1 MRNTI
6 LLILAA
12 GSLLYSQE
20 FRSTLTGRVTDPSGA
35 VVPSVKVAA
44 IKTDT
49 NSRFETVS
57 GPEGFYTIPLLPPG
71 PYEVT
76 AEAQGFKKFI
86 QTGIQIGTN
95 TRVAQDITLAVG
107 EASESV
113 TITADATP
121 LNTSSASTG
130 QVITSHEVENLPID
144 GRSPLTLAFLTF
156 GAISSETRDMERPFE
171 NAGMSNFSLGG
182 AATMTNELLLNGV
195 PNLGTLGRRVA
206 FSPPVDT
213 VAEVKVE
220 VFNVDASTGDTGG
233 GTANI
238 TTKGGTNQ
246 FHGSLYEFNQASR
259 LAATPFFINAAG
271 GKKTVSRQ
279 NQFGG
284 TFGGPVTIPKVFKGK
299 DRVFFF
305 FGYEGYK
312 DSTPSPVTTSVPT
325 AAERTGDFSALLAVG
340 PTYQLYDPASAK
352 LTGTL
357 VTRQMFPGNLV
368 PQSRISTIASNYLK
382 FVPAPNQ
389 TGKADGTNNYFANLT
404 TGDDYFTYT
413 GRMDINV
420 SNRNKLTYDI
430 HTSKWQQQAGNVFHN
445 ITNGE
450 MAYRTTWGSMLDDIH
465 TFAPTVLLDTRFGWT
480 RFRPNY
486 VQNALGYDPTQLGYP
501 AYIAQDSPRL
511 IVPPINFS
519 DGYQGITTGIH
530 QTDQPLDTYQIF
542 TSLTKISGRHSI
554 KSGAEL
560 RLQRYSNIDFSN
572 STGSYTFDSTWVKS
586 TGTAG
591 GQPIGGSMAAFLLG
605 LPTSGSY
612 AYNAVSTSESRYY
625 ALFVQDDWHARAN
638 LTVNLGLR
646 WEYNTPTIEWWNR
659 QTVGFDVNAVNQVT
673 APARAAYAKAPL
685 AQLPASQFNPVGGV
699 TFASPAQRSAYT
711 TPKTSFS
718 PRLGVTWTPA
728 ALHNRTVL
736 RAGTGMF
743 YYTYGVVTPQ
753 QPGFSYTNSFVA
765 TNDNYLTPAATL
777 SNPFPGGI
785 LQPVGAAQGVN
796 TYLGQSVSFNNPSFQ
811 NQYSLR
817 WNLDLQHQLAKDLT
831 VQFGYIGNHS
841 VHLTNNQSLSA
852 LPTQYLSTL
861 PTRDN
866 TTINALAATVANP
879 FANLLP
885 GTTKNGST
893 TAVSSLLAP
902 FPEFSGVTLNSANSG
917 GSYFHQFA
925 ARMQK
930 RFSSGLQFSV
940 NFQHSRLMEKNSR
953 LNASDPTLEKR
964 ISSSD
969 RPNRA
974 VFSGTYELP
983 FGKGKHFAS
992 TASRLVNTFIGDWAL
1007 ASVYVRQSG
1016 AVLGWSEVIYYGGDL
1031 QWNPRN
1037 ISRVFDTTRF
1047 NTNSSQQLASHFRT
1061 FPSQFNNL
1069 RSDRT
1074 SNVNIT
1080 VTKDFHLFERV
1091 KLQYRAEAFNA
1102 FNRAQFAAPNMSAT
1116 SSAFGVTTAT
1126 TQQQPRA
1133 IQMALRLSF

>member
-1 MRNTI
+1 M
-6 LLILAA
+6 
-12 GSLLYSQE
+12 GGLLYSQE

-35 VVPSVKVAA
+35 FVPHVKIAA

-57 GPEGFYTIPLLPPG
+57 GSEGFYTIPLLPPG
-71 PYEVT
+71 TYEIT
-76 AEAQGFKKFI
+76 AEMQGFKKFA
-86 QTGIQIGTN
+86 QTGIQIGTD

-107 EASESV
+107 NLTESV
-113 TITADATP
+113 TITADATA
-121 LNTSSASTG
+121 LNTSTASTG

-182 AATMTNELLLNGV
+182 AATMTNELLMNGV

-220 VFNVDASTGDTGG
+220 VFNVDASTGNTGG

-246 FHGSLYEFNQASR
+246 VHGSLYEFNQASR

-279 NQFGG
+279 NQYGG
-284 TFGGPVTIPKVFKGK
+284 TFGGPLTIPKLFSGK

-312 DSTPSPVTTSVPT
+312 DSTPSPVTTTVPT
-325 AAERTGDFSALLAVG
+325 AAERQGDFSALLTVG
-340 PTYQLYDPASAK
+340 STYQLYDPASAK
-352 LTGTL
+352 LSGSQ
-357 VTRQMFPGNLV
+357 VTRQPFAGNLI
-368 PQSRISTIASNYLK
+368 PQSRLSTIAGNYLK

-389 TGKADGTNNYFANLT
+389 TGKADGANNYFANLT
-404 TGDDYFTYT
+404 TGDDYYAYT
-413 GRMDINV
+413 GRLDINV

-430 HTSKWQQQAGNVFHN
+430 HTSKWAQQAGNVFHN
-445 ITNGE
+445 TSNGE
-450 MAYRTTWGSMLDDIH
+450 MAYRTTWGSMLDDVH
-465 TFAPTVLLDTRFGWT
+465 TFAPTVLLDTRFGFT

-486 VQNALGYDPTQLGYP
+486 VQNALGYDPTDLGYP
-501 AYIAQDSPRL
+501 SYIAKNSPRL
-511 IVPPINFS
+511 IIPPITFS

-542 TSLTKISGRHSI
+542 SSLTKITGTHSV
-554 KSGAEL
+554 KSGVEL
-560 RLQRYSNIDFSN
+560 RLQRFSNIDFSN
-572 STGSYTFDSTWVKS
+572 STGSYTMDSTWVKAN
-586 TGTAG
+586 GTAG
-591 GQPIGGSMAAFLLG
+591 GQPLGGSMAAFLLG

-612 AYNAVSTSESRYY
+612 AYNAVSTSDSRYY
-625 ALFVQDDWHARAN
+625 ALFVQDDWHARPN
-638 LTVNLGLR
+638 VTVNLGLR
-646 WEYNTPTIEWWNR
+646 WEYNTPTVERWNR

-673 APARAAYAKAPL
+673 NPARTAYAAAPL
-685 AQLPASQFNPVGGV
+685 AQLPASQFNPVGGL
-699 TFASPAQRSAYT
+699 TFASPSQRSAYE
-711 TPKTSFS
+711 TPHTSFS

-728 ALHNRTVL
+728 ALKSHTVF
-736 RAGTGMF
+736 RAGTGIF
-743 YYTYGVVTPQ
+743 YYTYGVIAPI

-777 SNPFPGGI
+777 SNPFPNGI
-785 LQPVGAAQGVN
+785 VQPVGAAQGVN
-796 TYLGQSVSFNNPSFQ
+796 TYLGQSVSFTNPNLQ

-817 WNLDLQHQLAKDLT
+817 WNLDIQHQLAKDLL
-831 VQFGYIGNHS
+831 VQIGYIGNHS
-841 VHLTNNQSLSA
+841 VHLTMNQTLSA
-852 LPTQYLSTL
+852 LPSQYLSRS
-861 PTRDN
+861 PFRD
-866 TTINALAATVANP
+866 TATINALAATVANP

-885 GTTKNGST
+885 GTTKNGAT

-917 GSYFHQFA
+917 GSYFHQLA

-940 NFQHSRLMEKNSR
+940 NFQHSRLMEQVSR

-964 ISSSD
+964 ISGSD
-969 RPNRA
+969 RPNRL
-974 VFSGTYELP
+974 VFTGTYELP
-983 FGKGKHFAS
+983 FGTGKRFAS
-992 TASRLVNTFIGDWAL
+992 GAGRLVNTLVGDWAL

-1037 ISRVFDTTRF
+1037 ISRVFDTTQF
-1047 NTNSSQQLASHFRT
+1047 NTNSSQQLAQHFRT

-1080 VTKDFHLFERV
+1080 VTKDFHLFERA
-1091 KLQYRAEAFNA
+1091 KLQFRAEAFNA
-1102 FNRAQFAAPNMSAT
+1102 CNRAQFAAPNMSPT

>member
-1 MRNTI
+1 MSA
-6 LLILAA
+6 LGGLSHA
-12 GSLLYSQE
+12 QE
-20 FRSTLTGRVTDPSGA
+20 FRSTLTGRVADPSGA
-35 VVPSVKVAA
+35 FVPNAKVAA

-57 GPEGFYTIPLLPPG
+57 GTEGFYTIPLLPPG
-71 PYEVT
+71 RYDVT
-76 AEAQGFKKFI
+76 AQSAGFKKFV
-86 QTGIQIGTN
+86 QSGIQIGTD
-95 TRVAQDITLAVG
+95 TRVTQDITLAVG
-107 EASESV
+107 DTTESITV
-113 TITADATP
+113 TADATP
-121 LNTSSASTG
+121 LSTGSASTG

-144 GRSPLTLAFLTF
+144 GRSPLTLAFLAF

-182 AATMTNELLLNGV
+182 AATMTNELLMNGV

-220 VFNVDASTGDTGG
+220 IFNVDASTGDTGG

-246 FHGSLYEFNQASR
+246 PHGSLYEFNQASK

-279 NQFGG
+279 NQYGG
-284 TFGGPVTIPKVFKGK
+284 TFGGPVIIPKVFKGTDK
-299 DRVFFF
+299 LFFF

-325 AAERTGDFSALLAVG
+325 AAERQGDFSALLNVG

-352 LTGTL
+352 TSGTQ
-357 VTRQMFPGNLV
+357 VTRSPFVGNLI
-368 PQSRISTIASNYLK
+368 PPSRLNTIAGNYLK

-389 TGKADGTNNYFANLT
+389 TGRADGANNFFANLT
-404 TGDDYFTYT
+404 TGDDYFVYS
-413 GRMDINV
+413 GRLDMNL
-420 SNRNKLTYDI
+420 SNRNKLTWDL

-445 ITNGE
+445 TSNGE
-450 MAYRTTWGSMLDDIH
+450 MAYRTTWGGMLDDVH
-465 TFAPTVLLDTRFGWT
+465 TFAPTVLLDTRFGFT

-501 AYIAQDSPRL
+501 SYIAALSPRL
-511 IVPPINFS
+511 IIPPITFS

-542 TSLTKISGRHSI
+542 TSLTKITGRHAL
-554 KSGAEL
+554 KGGAEL
-560 RLQRYSNIDFSN
+560 RLQRFSNIDFSN

-605 LPTSGSY
+605 LPTSGTY
-612 AYNAVSTSESRYY
+612 AYNAVSTADSRYY
-625 ALFVQDDWHARAN
+625 AFFLQDDFHARSN

-646 WEYNTPTIEWWNR
+646 WEYNTPTVERWNR
-659 QTVGFDVNAVNQVT
+659 QTTGFDVNAVNQTT
-673 APARAAYAKAPL
+673 AAARAAYAAAPL
-685 AQLPASQFNPVGGV
+685 AQLPASQFNPVGGLL
-699 TFASPAQRSAYT
+699 FASPSQRSAYQ
-711 TPKTSFS
+711 TPHTSFS
-718 PRLGVTWTPA
+718 PRLGITWTPT
-728 ALHNRTVL
+728 ALHNRTVF
-736 RAGTGMF
+736 RAGTGIF
-743 YYTYGVVTPQ
+743 YYTYGVIAPI
-753 QPGFSYTNSFVA
+753 QPGFSSSNSFVP
-765 TNDNYLTPAATL
+765 TNDNYQTPAATL
-777 SNPFPGGI
+777 SNPFPNGI
-785 LQPVGAAQGVN
+785 VQPQGSKLGVN
-796 TYLGQSVSFNNPSFQ
+796 TYLGQSVSFTNPDLQ
-811 NQYSLR
+811 NQYSFR
-817 WNLDLQHQLAKDLT
+817 WNLDTQHQLAKNLI
-831 VQFGYIGNHS
+831 VQLGYIGNHS
-841 VHLTNNQSLSA
+841 VHLTSSPSLSA
-852 LPTQYLSTL
+852 LPTQYLSRS
-861 PTRDN
+861 PFRD
-866 TTINALAATVANP
+866 TATINALAASVPNP

-885 GTTKNGST
+885 GTTKNGPT
-893 TAVSSLLAP
+893 VAASSLLAP

-917 GSYFHQFA
+917 GSYFHQIA
-925 ARMQK
+925 ARVQQ
-930 RFSSGLQFSV
+930 RFSSGLLFSV
-940 NFQHSRLMEKNSR
+940 NYQHSRLMEKNSR
-953 LNASDPTLEKR
+953 LNPSDPTLEKR
-964 ISSSD
+964 ISGSD
-969 RPNRA
+969 RPNRF

-983 FGKGKHFAS
+983 FGKGKHLAS
-992 TASRLVNTFIGDWAL
+992 GANRVVNTIIGDWAL

-1016 AVLGWSEVIYYGGDL
+1016 AVLGWSEVIYSGGDL

-1037 ISRVFDTTRF
+1037 ISRVFDTTQF
-1047 NTNSSQQLASHFRT
+1047 NTVSTQQLANHFRT

-1074 SNVNIT
+1074 SNVNFT
-1080 VTKDFHLFERV
+1080 VTKDFHLFERL

-1102 FNRAQFAAPNMSAT
+1102 CNRAQFAAPNMSPT
-1116 SSAFGVTTAT
+1116 SSAFAVTTAT